1 MANYNLNNLS
11 ILFVEDSRFSRLL
24 TRSLLFTV
32 GVRKIQLANDGAQAI
47 EMLKRMG
54 ETDDADGGGGVDMVI
69 SDLVMPGVD
78 GLELLNWI
86 RRDPKSPN
94 AFLPFS
100 LLTARADADVITQSR
115 NLGANEF
122 IAKPFSAAS
131 IARRLSAVINTPRQY
146 VLTKGYFGPDRRR
159 REIESVEP
167 DRRVV
172 KQEDTEIFRSPR
184 NPTTLDLKEGRV
196 CFFRLKN
203 GLKEKLSGGA
213 GAGRISAEHLALAEQ
228 EIARFGEDFEL
239 RAGEL
244 LIKLERTLDRIVDS
258 DENLADH
265 VRILN
270 EGAHELRGQG
280 GMFGL
285 PLMTAFAKSL
295 YECTSTVQLTTPMLL
310 TLYKGHIDGMK
321 VVLREEIEGAVGQ
334 AGAALLESLEK
345 AKALHYSKGT

>member
-1 MANYNLNNLS
+1 M
-11 ILFVEDSRFSRLL
+11 
-24 TRSLLFTV
+24 
-32 GVRKIQLANDGAQAI
+32 
-47 EMLKRMG
+47 
-54 ETDDADGGGGVDMVI
+54 
-69 SDLVMPGVD
+69 
-78 GLELLNWI
+78 
-86 RRDPKSPN
+86 
-94 AFLPFS
+94 
-100 LLTARADADVITQSR
+100 
-115 NLGANEF
+115 
-122 IAKPFSAAS
+122 
-131 IARRLSAVINTPRQY
+131 
-146 VLTKGYFGPDRRR
+146 
-159 REIESVEP
+159 
-167 DRRVV
+167 
-172 KQEDTEIFRSPR
+172 
-184 NPTTLDLKEGRV
+184 
-196 CFFRLKN
+196 
-203 GLKEKLSGGA
+203 SGGA